1 MMEPAKEMRSENYF
15 VTHHLLVKKYF
26 SFFSTAA
33 ILDHNEL
40 VQAVNEILNT
50 KEDMD
55 EDARDKLGD
64 EIDKKIRVGNS
75 VR

>member
-1 MMEPAKEMRSENYF
+1 MLEND
-15 VTHHLLVKKYF
+15 F
-26 SFFSTAA
+26 SFFSTVA